1 MFEGLE
7 LLAGLKIL
15 SLDSSKALKT
25 VYAVLN
31 GTWVLYE
38 SIYNLNQYSKNIVKV
53 CDKERVLDKAGY
65 IVMPM
70 LTATNKR
77 MTNPHSQKKLCDI
90 KLANFKKQ

>member
-25 VYAVLN
+25 VKAISD
-31 GTWVLYE
+31 GTWVLCE

-53 CDKERVLDKAGY
+53 CYKERILDKARY
-65 IVMPM
+65 IV
-70 LTATNKR
+70 
-77 MTNPHSQKKLCDI
+77 I
-90 KLANFKKQ
+90 I

>member
-1 MFEGLE
+1 MFKGLE

-25 VYAVLN
+25 VKAISD

-53 CDKERVLDKAGY
+53 CDKERVLDKTRY
-65 IVMPM
+65 IV
-70 LTATNKR
+70 
-77 MTNPHSQKKLCDI
+77 I
-90 KLANFKKQ
+90 I